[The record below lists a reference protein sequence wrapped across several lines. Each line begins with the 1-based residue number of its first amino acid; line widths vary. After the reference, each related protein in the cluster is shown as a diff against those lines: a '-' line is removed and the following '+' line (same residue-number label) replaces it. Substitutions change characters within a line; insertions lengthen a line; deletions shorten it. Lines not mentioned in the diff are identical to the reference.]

1 MTMYVGRGGVVGGG
15 RWLSEN
21 AVGTPNLKR
30 ERATTPSDPVEKE
43 QDMTVNHLPYY
54 VRHNHSIFQCHLLCT
69 MHMDMKTTKFEGE
82 ALRDMIEAFLVTGKI
97 IAGSGLI

>member
-1 MTMYVGRGGVVGGG
+1 
-15 RWLSEN
+15 
-21 AVGTPNLKR
+21 
-30 ERATTPSDPVEKE
+30 
-43 QDMTVNHLPYY
+43 
-54 VRHNHSIFQCHLLCT
+54 